1 MIRWNLLTIG
11 RPRLAYARAGADE
24 YLGRL
29 AKFTTVRWTPQK
41 SAVPAIESQTLMRA
55 SEGMFRVVLDE
66 RGKEWTSRE
75 FAERIGD
82 WELSGRRDAAL
93 LIGGADGHSAELR
106 QGADVLWSLS
116 PLTLQHELALV
127 VALEQVYRAYTLRAG
142 LPYHR
147 D

>member
-11 RPRLAYARAGADE
+11 KPRLAFARAGADE

-29 AKFTTVRWTPQK
+29 SKFTTLRWVPQK
-41 SAVPAIESQTLMRA
+41 ASAASTESRALLRA
-55 SEGMFRVVLDE
+55 SDGMFRVALDE
-66 RGKEWTSRE
+66 RGGSWTSR
-75 FAERIGD
+75 ALAQQVGD
-82 WELSGRRDAAL
+82 WELSGRRDVAL
-93 LIGGADGHSAELR
+93 LIGGAEGHTAELR
-106 QGADVLWSLS
+106 AGADVLWSLS

-127 VALEQVYRAYTLRAG
+127 VVLEQVYRAYTLRAG